1 MFNEAST
8 KVMVLFECYLKNRGL
23 KTFSLISDMAYI
35 VQNSARLL
43 RAMFEITLQRNYA
56 GLLQKTLAWCQV
68 LDKRLLPSSHLMR
81 QFCSSSHVG
90 KLTNANAKVTKYGY
104 LREDIAYRLEQYRIS
119 MDDVYERK
127 LEEAQRYLQGSYL
140 EELYKFVAFVPYLD
154 LEVTCQPI
162 TRTILK
168 V

>member
-1 MFNEAST
+1 
-8 KVMVLFECYLKNRGL
+8 
-23 KTFSLISDMAYI
+23 
-35 VQNSARLL
+35 
-43 RAMFEITLQRNYA
+43 
-56 GLLQKTLAWCQV
+56 
-68 LDKRLLPSSHLMR
+68 MR

-127 LEEAQRYLQGSYL
+127 LEEAQRFLQGSYL